1 MDEPDNTDTFCG
13 CCTIEGGVQGR
24 GKITTGGLIWL
35 LIWV

>member
-1 MDEPDNTDTFCG
+1 MGEPTNTAALCG
-13 CCTIEGGVQGR
+13 CCEIDGGVQGR